1 MYKNTLLENE
11 MLKKK
16 YDALKLRYDLLE
28 KQIFESNT
36 MNDDN
41 FELNTMDE
49 NNREKEEK
57 SLSGHKCK
65 CYLKIN
71 KSCLLCRSK
80 K

>member
-36 MNDDN
+36 VDDDN
-41 FELNTMDE
+41 FELNTMD
-49 NNREKEEK
+49 KEEK

>member
-16 YDALKLRYDLLE
+16 YDDLKLRYDLLE

-36 MNDDN
+36 MDD
-41 FELNTMDE
+41 
-49 NNREKEEK
+49 EEK
-57 SLSGHKCK
+57 TLSGHKCK